1 MSKVSERKPSRRS
14 LSSAAGVRSN
24 GIGSKY
30 LERRGLQDRKQRRT
44 GTVKG
49 LNGQGHDIHSP
60 TTCRRPRYLDTTG
73 LLVGSSALVERLA
86 AADALFVSW

>member
-14 LSSAAGVRSN
+14 LSSATEVRSN

-49 LNGQGHDIHSP
+49 LNGQGHDIRP
-60 TTCRRPRYLDTTG
+60 RTICRRPHYLKTTG
-73 LLVGSSALVERLA
+73 LLAEASACSSDGL
-86 AADALFVSW
+86 